1 MSCVMCLKQFLVALV
16 HRSCVLLLACVRIVR
31 AFYSLLA
38 CASFVFFHCVILET
52 YLFVIFLQDDDSATS
67 DEGAQEEEVRA
78 RKRCSPMISNI
89 RERCRD
95 KLLKKIDARYLAPK
109 SAYKLFKETS
119 RGETIQLDKLVQLCL
134 PIIES
139 VVENPTAEKIQL
151 FMKQMKMITKKRRE
165 HHKRSWLK
173 KKTHARLIFGGELP
187 GDGSDSSDEGYVS
200 PPRRSKSE
208 GKPSPSA
215 KSEHPNAVVGGPN
228 NLVQW

>member
-1 MSCVMCLKQFLVALV
+1 MIFVQQRNNRRGRGTPEVCLV
-16 HRSCVLLLACVRIVR
+16 SCVLSNL
-31 AFYSLLA
+31 FYSL

-67 DEGAQEEEVRA
+67 DEGAKEEVRA

-95 KLLKKIDARYLAPK
+95 KLLKKIDARYLAPE
-109 SAYKLFKETS
+109 SAYNFFKETS
-119 RGETIQLDKLVQLCL
+119 RGETIQLEKLVQLCL

-173 KKTHARLIFGGELP
+173 KKNARTV
-187 GDGSDSSDEGYVS
+187 DVW
-200 PPRRSKSE
+200 RRTSRRWK
-208 GKPSPSA
+208 
-215 KSEHPNAVVGGPN
+215 
-228 NLVQW
+228 